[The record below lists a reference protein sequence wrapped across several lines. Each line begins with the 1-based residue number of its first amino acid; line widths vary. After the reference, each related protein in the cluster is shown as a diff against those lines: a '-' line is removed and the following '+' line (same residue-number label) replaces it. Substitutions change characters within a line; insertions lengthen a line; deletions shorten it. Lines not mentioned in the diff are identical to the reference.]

1 MPSWPHRPSSWPAAA
16 IRPPAALRIGR
27 STRRRQGAVL
37 ATKRAPNVQYLP
49 IDQLVPAEDN
59 FRGPVGDV
67 VELAESIRAVGIL
80 QHLVVTPKADGGY
93 RLVFGHRRLEAARQ
107 AGLTEVP
114 AEIRDYSDAERF
126 TAMFAENYG
135 RKDLSPLQEARAY
148 QAMLELTDGKGRK
161 VFTQRSLAKRL
172 GVGLRSPIP
181 ASSSCP
187 SAATMLEQGELTV
200 TEAVLL
206 VRLAKYPD
214 RVEAALA
221 DYGRHTHKDMDLAV
235 RSQQADLEREERV
248 EQVRHD
254 LKAAGV
260 RLAPDDWRARWQA
273 ARRRLLR
280 AAHDGRGPRR
290 RAVPRRH
297 GHPPRRRRLRLHR
310 ARPAPAGREPTADCH
325 PRRRRRRRPPTPAV
339 PEPTPMTR
347 TTADA
352 AGRPGRA
359 GAGRGAAAARADR
372 GGAGGQAAHGGG
384 QAGRRAGAPE
394 RERLARERAEQL
406 EAAYQART
414 SALQALLGGRLSRP
428 EAPGCWPGSWCAWRS
443 RTTSTTTA
451 SSGRPAPGRDHRRR
465 RRGRVAGAGPGRQER
480 RRPAPGGRGD
490 RRRARRGVAGVPT
503 SPTSPARRALYYDFL
518 TKAAAY
524 KPSEFELAELG
535 ASERARTPGP
545 RRRRRLLAWPSCPSL
560 VAGRPASVG
569 RPPFAVPW
577 R

>member
-1 MPSWPHRPSSWPAAA
+1 M
-16 IRPPAALRIGR
+16 
-27 STRRRQGAVL
+27 
-37 ATKRAPNVQYLP
+37 TKRAPNVQYLP

-67 VELAESIRAVGIL
+67 SELAESIRAVGIL

-148 QAMLELTDGKGRK
+148 QAMLELTDGRGRK

-172 GVGLRSPIP
+172 GVGQAKISNYTGIFKLPEP
-181 ASSSCP
+181 VV
-187 SAATMLEQGELTV
+187 TMLEQGELTV

-221 DYGRHTHKDMDLAV
+221 EYRRHAHKDMDLAV

-254 LKAAGV
+254 LQAAGV
-260 RLAPDDWRARWQA
+260 RLAPDNWRERGGKRLGDDELHIAVEDHAGEPCHA
-273 ARRRLLR
+273 AMVTHHGDV
-280 AAHDGRGPRR
+280 AFVCTDPD
-290 RAVPRRH
+290 RH
-297 GHPPRRRRLRLHR
+297 Q
-310 ARPAPAGREPTADCH
+310 PAQEPTADTT
-325 PRRRRRRRPPTPAV
+325 PAATTAAAETPTPAAAEPAPPTGATGDV
-339 PEPTPMTR
+339 DPDAQAAPALAVVLPPPEPTEEELE
-347 TTADA
+347 
-352 AGRPGRA
+352 
-359 GAGRGAAAARADR
+359 ARRRMEEAR
-372 GGAGGQAAHGGG
+372 QAAELER
-384 QAGRRAGAPE
+384 QE

-428 EAPGCWPGSWCAWRS
+428 EATRLLAWFLVRLAFQDYQYDDGFV
-443 RTTSTTTA
+443 RGLLRLDETTEGTA
-451 SSGRPAPGRDHRRR
+451 QAESPVLALAGKNDDSLL
-465 RRGRVAGAGPGRQER
+465 RVA
-480 RRPAPGGRGD
+480 
-490 RRRARRGVAGVPT
+490 VAIVAEHVEELLSVADEPDFT
-503 SPTSPARRALYYDFL
+503 SPIVALYYDFL
-518 TKAAAY
+518 TKASAY
-524 KPSEFELAELG
+524 KASEFELAELG
-535 ASERARTPGP
+535 ASDASDANDAEDA
-545 RRRRRLLAWPSCPSL
+545 AEPSEEATG
-560 VAGRPASVG
+560 VA
-569 RPPFAVPW
+569 
-577 R
+577 

>member
-1 MPSWPHRPSSWPAAA
+1 MS
-16 IRPPAALRIGR
+16 
-27 STRRRQGAVL
+27 
-37 ATKRAPNVQYLP
+37 KRAPNVQYLP

-67 VELAESIRAVGIL
+67 TELAESIRAVGIL

-114 AEIRDYSDAERF
+114 AEIRDYNDAERF

-135 RKDLSPLQEARAY
+135 RKDLSSLQEARAY

-172 GVGLRSPIP
+172 GVGQAKISNYTGIFKLPEHVV
-181 ASSSCP
+181 
-187 SAATMLEQGELTV
+187 TMLEQGELTV

-221 DYGRHTHKDMDLAV
+221 EYRRHAHKDMDLAV

-254 LKAAGV
+254 LEAAGV
-260 RLAPDDWRARWQA
+260 RLALDNWRERGGKRLGDGYYELHMPVEDHAGEPCHAAMVTHHGDVAYVCTDPD
-273 ARRRLLR
+273 
-280 AAHDGRGPRR
+280 
-290 RAVPRRH
+290 RH
-297 GHPPRRRRLRLHR
+297 Q
-310 ARPAPAGREPTADCH
+310 PAQEPTADT
-325 PRRRRRRRPPTPAV
+325 TPAATTAAAGTSTLAV
-339 PEPTPMTR
+339 PEPTPATG

-352 AGRPGRA
+352 EPDAQVAPA
-359 GAGRGAAAARADR
+359 LAVVPPPPEPTEEELEARRRMEEAR
-372 GGAGGQAAHGGG
+372 QAAERER
-384 QAGRRAGAPE
+384 QE

-428 EAPGCWPGSWCAWRS
+428 EATRLLAWFLVRLAFQDYQYDDGFV
-443 RTTSTTTA
+443 RGLLRLDETTDGVA
-451 SSGRPAPGRDHRRR
+451 EAESSVLALAGKNDDGLL
-465 RRGRVAGAGPGRQER
+465 RVA
-480 RRPAPGGRGD
+480 
-490 RRRARRGVAGVPT
+490 VAIVAEHVEELLSVADEPDFT
-503 SPTSPARRALYYDFL
+503 SPIVALYYDFL
-518 TKAAAY
+518 TKATAY
-524 KPSEFELAELG
+524 KPSAFELAEFG
-535 ASERARTPGP
+535 ASDVREAVETSED
-545 RRRRRLLAWPSCPSL
+545 A
-560 VAGRPASVG
+560 AG
-569 RPPFAVPW
+569 
-577 R
+577 

>member
-1 MPSWPHRPSSWPAAA
+1 M
-16 IRPPAALRIGR
+16 
-27 STRRRQGAVL
+27 
-37 ATKRAPNVQYLP
+37 TKRAPNVQYLP

-67 VELAESIRAVGIL
+67 SELAESIRAVGIL
-80 QHLVVTPKADGGY
+80 QHLVVTPKGDGGY

-148 QAMLELTDGKGRK
+148 QAMLELTDGRGRK

-172 GVGLRSPIP
+172 GVGQAKISNYTGIFKLPERVV
-181 ASSSCP
+181 
-187 SAATMLEQGELTV
+187 TMLEQGELTV

-221 DYGRHTHKDMDLAV
+221 DYGRHAHRDMDLAV

-254 LKAAGV
+254 LQAAGV
-260 RLAPDDWRARWQA
+260 RLAPDDWRERGGKRLGDGYYELRMAVEDHAGEPCHAAMVTHHGDVAYVCTDPDRHQPAQEPAADTTPAATTAAAETPTPAAAEPATPTGATADVDPDAQA
-273 ARRRLLR
+273 APALAVVPPPPEPTEEELEARRRMEE
-280 AAHDGRGPRR
+280 
-290 RAVPRRH
+290 
-297 GHPPRRRRLRLHR
+297 
-310 ARPAPAGREPTADCH
+310 AR
-325 PRRRRRRRPPTPAV
+325 
-339 PEPTPMTR
+339 
-347 TTADA
+347 
-352 AGRPGRA
+352 
-359 GAGRGAAAARADR
+359 
-372 GGAGGQAAHGGG
+372 QAAERER
-384 QAGRRAGAPE
+384 QE

-428 EAPGCWPGSWCAWRS
+428 EATRLLAWFLVRLAFQDYQYDDGFV
-443 RTTSTTTA
+443 RGLLRLDETTDA
-451 SSGRPAPGRDHRRR
+451 
-465 RRGRVAGAGPGRQER
+465 VAGAESPVLALAGKNDDGLLRVAVAIAAEHVEELL
-480 RRPAPGGRGD
+480 
-490 RRRARRGVAGVPT
+490 GVADEPDFT
-503 SPTSPARRALYYDFL
+503 SPIVALYYAFL

-524 KPSEFELAELG
+524 RPSKFELAELG
-535 ASERARTPGP
+535 ASDAEEAEDP
-545 RRRRRLLAWPSCPSL
+545 AEPSEQEEATG
-560 VAGRPASVG
+560 VA
-569 RPPFAVPW
+569 
-577 R
+577 